1 MYHNQTAKNMKTS
14 NELISLRM
22 EITQGLNE
30 KTSGI
35 LSDNIKVMNLKHSYG
50 LLMDVY
56 KMIYQ
61 SK

>member
-1 MYHNQTAKNMKTS
+1 MKTS
-14 NELISLRM
+14 NALISLRM

-35 LSDNIKVMNLKHSYG
+35 LSDSIKVMNLKHSYG

>member
-1 MYHNQTAKNMKTS
+1 MKTS

-35 LSDNIKVMNLKHSYG
+35 LSNNIKVMNLKHSYG
-50 LLMDVY
+50 LLIDVY